1 MNHTTQETIV
11 EDAAILCDRGLRAYR
26 EQDYKTAIPY
36 YQASAQLG
44 SSAAMCNLRYCYY
57 YGRGVQRDK
66 EMAHYYWETSA
77 VLGEAA
83 STYKLGGMHR
93 NGDIEADES
102 VAWLYYCRAWRLT
115 RHEKDILNYPNICLR
130 LAQYGEGR
138 LTSAQR
144 AFFASE
150 AAHWFEK
157 RIHMGAPYSDDGFAQ
172 ARELYEKLAPQA
184 L

>member
-44 SSAAMCNLRYCYY
+44 SSAAMCNLGYCYY

-83 STYKLGGMHR
+83 STYKLGDMHR

-102 VAWLYYCRAWRLT
+102 VAWQYYCRA
-115 RHEKDILNYPNICLR
+115 
-130 LAQYGEGR
+130 
-138 LTSAQR
+138 
-144 AFFASE
+144 
-150 AAHWFEK
+150 
-157 RIHMGAPYSDDGFAQ
+157 
-172 ARELYEKLAPQA
+172 
-184 L
+184 

>member
-1 MNHTTQETIV
+1 M
-11 EDAAILCDRGLRAYR
+11 

-44 SSAAMCNLRYCYY
+44 SSAAMCNLGYCYY

-66 EMAHYYWETSA
+66 EMARYYWETSA

-83 STYKLGGMHR
+83 STYKLGDMHR

-157 RIHMGAPYSDDGFAQ
+157 HIHMGDPYSDDGFAQ